1 MDQPTAPAA
10 AMPDSVKVVK
20 CDREV
25 TAGVD
30 DAVRVSVQYSFEGE
44 DRGIT
49 LQIQGERHFVAVR
62 ADEPR

>member
-1 MDQPTAPAA
+1 
-10 AMPDSVKVVK
+10 MPDSVKVVK

-25 TAGVD
+25 TACVD